1 MSNCIFDFFKA
12 LFNRNKEEINYPFEV
27 RIKMQPHYRKIH
39 ELEKEIKLHQGI
51 IDEIKHHY
59 SVNEYFKNK

>member
-1 MSNCIFDFFKA
+1 MSNYIFDFFKT
-12 LFNRNKEEINYPFEV
+12 LFNCDKEEIKYPFEV
-27 RIKMQPHYRKIH
+27 RIKMQPHYKKIH

-59 SVNEYFKNK
+59 LVDEYFKNN